1 MQIEITDEAQQQLIR
16 ITDYLNE
23 EWSSRVRDN
32 FLDKVETAVRTISQ
46 LPFAFPEAPDL
57 PGVRRC
63 VAHKNTS
70 IYYRV
75 NSEKIEILAFWDN
88 RQDLWSTQT

>member
-16 ITDYLNE
+16 ITDYLNA

-57 PGVRRC
+57 PGVRRS

-75 NSEKIEILAFWDN
+75 NSEKIEILG
-88 RQDLWSTQT
+88 

>member
-1 MQIEITDEAQQQLIR
+1 MRITITGEAQRQLAQIV
-16 ITDYLNE
+16 DYLNS

-32 FLDKVETAVRTISQ
+32 FLDKIETAVRTISQ
-46 LPFAFPEAPDL
+46 LPFAFPEAPNL

-63 VAHKNTS
+63 VAHKLTS

-75 NSEKIEILAFWDN
+75 KTDEIEILAFWDN
-88 RQDLWSTQT
+88 RQDLWSA